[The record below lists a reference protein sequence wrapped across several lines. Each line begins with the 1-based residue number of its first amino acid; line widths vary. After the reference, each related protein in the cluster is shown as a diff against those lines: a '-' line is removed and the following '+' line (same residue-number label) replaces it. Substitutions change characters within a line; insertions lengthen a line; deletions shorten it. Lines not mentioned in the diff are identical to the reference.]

1 MSKARLS
8 LFIGLVVIFLQVGC
22 SKKVVSV
29 SGSAGLRDGES
40 SVSTGDAPSAMGD
53 NTVREQDAIAGFDG
67 GPRGMDSMREESPKG
82 REQGG
87 GDLREQGNM
96 AVSDPEVVKR
106 LVDIYFEYDKAIL
119 HKASKEA
126 LQENARNLIL
136 HPGTRVQIEGHTD
149 ARGNNEYNLAL
160 GARRAR
166 AVKQFLEALG
176 VESRRMKII
185 SFGEEK
191 PACRA
196 SAESC
201 WKQNRRAH
209 FMTHP
214 AG

>member
-1 MSKARLS
+1 MMNKAQFS
-8 LFIGLVVIFLQVGC
+8 LFIGLVVILLQVGC

-29 SGSAGLRDGES
+29 SGSAGLGDGES
-40 SVSTGDAPSAMGD
+40 PSSMENAPNAMGD

-67 GPRGMDSMREESPKG
+67 GPRGTDSMRDESPNEG
-82 REQGG
+82 SGN
-87 GDLREQGNM
+87 LREQKNM
-96 AVSDPEVVKR
+96 VGSDTEVVKR

-119 HKASKEA
+119 HKASKVA

-136 HPGTRVQIEGHTD
+136 HPRTQVQIEGHTD

-209 FMTHP
+209 FIAHP
-214 AG
+214 QG